1 MWTLNGGHYI
11 ILKARGNQLKQDAQ
25 AQGWSVLAV
34 AILVLLWSALLEGDS
49 VKENISKEMCDS
61 GIYMNQEEQ
70 MIK

>member
-25 AQGWSVLAV
+25 APGWSTLAV
-34 AILVLLWSALLEGDS
+34 ALLVLLWSALLEEDS
-49 VKENISKEMCDS
+49 VKENISKEMCDC
-61 GIYMNQEEQ
+61 GMYMKQEEQ